1 MNRSRLLMV
10 ALFVLTWS
18 SAFPASKFAMA
29 TSPPLLFLG
38 MRFVTAGLMLL
49 GWAAASGELRG
60 PIPWLSLAWLGVLNQ
75 AGYQGL
81 AWLAMSSISAGLATI
96 IASLTPIL
104 VSALAVPLLG
114 ERLGWRKAA
123 GLLLGFLGA
132 AFVVRNRIVGAG
144 EDPLGIVTMVAAL
157 LALTAGTLAFKRMP
171 VQTPLSVS
179 VGVQQ
184 IAAGTALF
192 AAGLV
197 SEDWSRIQAGT
208 QFWLAMGWFIL
219 VISIGAL
226 LLWFLLLRR
235 GTASSAS
242 ALHFLMPPTG
252 LVMSWAVLGEPLR
265 AADLLG
271 IVPIAAGIWL
281 VTHQPA
287 AKSVHAG

>member
-1 MNRSRLLMV
+1 MV

-29 TSPPLLFLG
+29 VSPPLLFLG
-38 MRFVTAGLMLL
+38 VRFVVAGLMLL
-49 GWAAASGELRG
+49 GWAAAFKQLRG
-60 PIPWLSLAWLGVLNQ
+60 PVPWLALAWLGVLNQ

-104 VSALAVPLLG
+104 VSALAVPMLG

-123 GLLLGFLGA
+123 GLLLGFLGTA
-132 AFVVRNRIVGAG
+132 YVVRGRIVGAG
-144 EDPLGIVTMVAAL
+144 EDPIGIATMIGAL

-171 VQTPLSVS
+171 VQTPIAVS

-184 IAAGTALF
+184 VGAGLALF
-192 AAGLV
+192 VAGIV
-197 SEDWSRIQAGT
+197 TERWSSVQVVP
-208 QFWLAMGWFIL
+208 QFWIAMTWFVF

-226 LLWFLLLRR
+226 VLWFLLLRR

-252 LVMSWAVLGEPLR
+252 LVMSWAVLGEPIR
-265 AADLLG
+265 TADLLG

-281 VTHQPA
+281 VTHQPPSPQGRSA
-287 AKSVHAG
+287 